1 MHPSGLTLGKWATGV
16 VAGGLI
22 LGALL
27 GAAADP
33 DMKGAP
39 EPWWQQTGRE
49 EAIAEAEPVLFED
62 PRNFHARGGF
72 RPDLDYDAEVWALP
86 IPDYE
91 TAALADESYDPYD
104 PFADELPEAPYD
116 TNAERAADRA
126 EQAADDA
133 VEAREA
139 ENPPAATEVRKSELA
154 VAGLY

>member
-1 MHPSGLTLGKWATGV
+1 MHPAGLTLGKWATGV

-33 DMKGAP
+33 DMKDAP

-91 TAALADESYDPYD
+91 MAALADESYD

-116 TNAERAADRA
+116 SNADRAAERA